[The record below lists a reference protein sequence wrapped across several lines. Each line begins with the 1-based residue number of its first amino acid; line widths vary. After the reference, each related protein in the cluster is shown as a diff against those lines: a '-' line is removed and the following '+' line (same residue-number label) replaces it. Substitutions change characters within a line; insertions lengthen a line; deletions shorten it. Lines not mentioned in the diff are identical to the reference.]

1 MSQADVDI
9 TEQFLKAFA
18 AGDVETVFGFIHPDC
33 VVDEGH
39 GLPYAGEFVG
49 PAGLQELVG
58 KIMTPL
64 EMNLD
69 GFEVSDGGDCAVA
82 RIELTFT
89 SRSSGRVV
97 KMPSIELYETT
108 DGKVSKIDVFYK
120 STQAIAELAA
130 E

>member
-1 MSQADVDI
+1 VSQADVDV

-18 AGDVETVFGFIHPDC
+18 AGDIEAVFGAIHPDC
-33 VVDEGH
+33 VIDEGH

-49 PAGLQELVG
+49 PAGLQDLVG
-58 KIMTPL
+58 KIMTPM
-64 EMNLD
+64 EMTLD
-69 GFEVSDGGDCAVA
+69 TFAVSDGGDCAVA
-82 RIELTFT
+82 RVGLTFT
-89 SRSSGRVV
+89 SRSSGRVL

-108 DGKVSKIDVFYK
+108 DGKVSKIDVYYK

>member
-1 MSQADVDI
+1 MSQADVDV

-18 AGDVETVFGFIHPDC
+18 AGDIEAVFGAIHPDC
-33 VVDEGH
+33 VIDEGH

-49 PAGLQELVG
+49 PAGLQDLVG
-58 KIMTPL
+58 KIMTPM
-64 EMNLD
+64 EMTLD
-69 GFEVSDGGDCAVA
+69 TFAVSDGGDCAVA
-82 RIELTFT
+82 RVGLTFT
-89 SRSSGRVV
+89 SRSSGRVL

-108 DGKVSKIDVFYK
+108 DGKVSKIDVYYK

>member
-1 MSQADVDI
+1 VSQTDVDI

-33 VVDEGH
+33 VVVEGH

-49 PAGLQELVG
+49 PAGLQDLVG
-58 KIMTPL
+58 KIMTPM
-64 EMNLD
+64 EMTLD
-69 GFEVSDGGDCAVA
+69 SFAVSDGGDCAVA
-82 RIELTFT
+82 RVELTFT
-89 SRSSGRVV
+89 SRSSGRVL